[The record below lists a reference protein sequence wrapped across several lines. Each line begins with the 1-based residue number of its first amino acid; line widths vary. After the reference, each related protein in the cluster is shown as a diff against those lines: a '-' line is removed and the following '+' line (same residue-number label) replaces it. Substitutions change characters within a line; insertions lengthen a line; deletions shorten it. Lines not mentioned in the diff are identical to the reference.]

1 MISLRSCGVCGGADS
16 DTNENGPILLERMA
30 MQLPD
35 QWSFSSRLK
44 TILVIIVIS
53 MLIAIERRLTEAERQ
68 IDAIINA
75 FTR

>member
-1 MISLRSCGVCGGADS
+1 
-16 DTNENGPILLERMA
+16 